1 MNVKTNIKGEIII
14 LKAIFFDLFFTLIYP
29 RYSQEDNEFD
39 ILNITMEEWEQC
51 AENPVLYEK
60 RALGK
65 VNSEDEIID
74 KILNLFPNKIDK
86 EQRDRLLHSRL
97 NRMRM
102 ALENSDDEIIYTLE
116 ELKKHKIKL
125 CLISNADVIDCKYW
139 KTSILST
146 YFDEAIFSCEVGL
159 LKPNAK
165 IYTLAME
172 RMGVIASESL
182 FVGDGG
188 SNELFGAKQAKMRT
202 VLTEYLERK
211 EENQRKIIL
220 QNADI
225 RIDSF
230 KDLLLYID

>member
-1 MNVKTNIKGEIII
+1 M
-14 LKAIFFDLFFTLIYP
+14 
-29 RYSQEDNEFD
+29 QEDNEFD

-51 AENPVLYEK
+51 AENTVLYEK

-74 KILNLFPNKIDK
+74 KILNLFPNKINK
-86 EQRDRLLHSRL
+86 EQRESLLNSRL
-97 NRMRM
+97 KRMRM
-102 ALENSDDEIIYTLE
+102 ALENVDDEIIYTLA

-139 KTSILST
+139 KPSILST

-159 LKPNAK
+159 LKPDVK

-172 RMGVIASESL
+172 RMGVTASESL

-188 SNELFGAKQAKMRT
+188 SNELFGARQARMRT
-202 VLTEYLERK
+202 VFTEYLERK

-225 RIDSF
+225 RIDRF
-230 KDLLLYID
+230 KDLLKYID

>member
-1 MNVKTNIKGEIII
+1 M

-29 RYSQEDNEFD
+29 RYLLDNNEFD
-39 ILNITMEEWEQC
+39 ILNITMEEWERC
-51 AENPVLYEK
+51 AENPVLYEE

-65 VNSEDEIID
+65 VNTDDEIID

-86 EQRDRLLHSRL
+86 EQRESLLNSRL

-102 ALENSDDEIIYTLE
+102 ALESVDDEIVYTLK

-139 KTSILST
+139 NQSILST

-159 LKPNAK
+159 LKPDAK
-165 IYTLAME
+165 IYTLAMK
-172 RMGVIASESL
+172 RMGVTASESL

-188 SNELFGAKQAKMRT
+188 ANELFGAKQAKMRT
-202 VLTEYLERK
+202 VFTEYLERK

-225 RIDSF
+225 RIDRF
-230 KDLLLYID
+230 KELLHYIN

>member
-1 MNVKTNIKGEIII
+1 MQRPNLEGGTII

-29 RYSQEDNEFD
+29 RYSQEDNELD
-39 ILNITMEEWEQC
+39 RLNVTMEEWEKC
-51 AENPVLYEK
+51 AENPVLYDE

-74 KILNLFPNKIDK
+74 KILNMFPNKIDK
-86 EQRDRLLHSRL
+86 EQRESLLNSRL

-102 ALENSDDEIIYTLE
+102 ALENVDDEIIYTLK

-139 KTSILST
+139 KTSILNT

-159 LKPNAK
+159 LKPDVK

-188 SNELFGAKQAKMRT
+188 PNELFGAKQEMIRT

-211 EENQRKIIL
+211 EESQRKIIL

-225 RIDSF
+225 RIDRF
-230 KDLLLYID
+230 KELLKYID